1 MQYAITSYDFLG
13 FPLRNH
19 LHFLRKQERF
29 LIERFLIHLGTSFL
43 LLIITENHVSLL
55 QFV

>member
-1 MQYAITSYDFLG
+1 MQYTITSYDFLG

-29 LIERFLIHLGTSFL
+29 LIERFLIHLETSFL

>member
-19 LHFLRKQERF
+19 ERF
-29 LIERFLIHLGTSFL
+29 LIERFLIHLETSFL
-43 LLIITENHVSLL
+43 LLIITENHVFLL